1 MTYKGRYTVKNPHKY
16 DGDPTK
22 VVYRSLWERQVFKF
36 MDANPEVIKWQSE
49 ETIIPYRCKTDNKLH
64 RYFMDVKMV
73 TKDKTY
79 LIEIKPKKHTQAPKE
94 PKRKT
99 KRYIT
104 EVMSYIKNTSKWE
117 TAEAYCA
124 DRGWEFVIWTEIE
137 LGKLGIKILGAKKP
151 KKKYK

>member
-1 MTYKGRYTVKNPHKY
+1 
-16 DGDPTK
+16 
-22 VVYRSLWERQVFKF
+22 

-79 LIEIKPKKHTQAPKE
+79 LIEIKPKKQTQAPKE

-137 LGKLGIKILGAKKP
+137 LAKLGIKILGAKKP